1 MRTLE
6 EIRKENKRKNI
17 RKDMLLTGMEE
28 KPFPISREAYSEG
41 RELFENYIR
50 PTAIRVW
57 KRLLDSGKLD

>member
-6 EIRKENKRKNI
+6 QIREQNK

-28 KPFPISREAYSEG
+28 EPFPLSPEAYREG

-50 PTAIRVW
+50 PTARRVW
-57 KRLLDSGKLD
+57 ARQLENGNLD